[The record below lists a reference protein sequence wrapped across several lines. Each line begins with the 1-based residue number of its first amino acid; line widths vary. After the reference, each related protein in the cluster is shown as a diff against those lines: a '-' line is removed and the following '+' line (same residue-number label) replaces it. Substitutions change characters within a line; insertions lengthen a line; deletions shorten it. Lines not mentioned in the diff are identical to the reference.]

1 MKCYMYVMLCYVN
14 VIRGVEVP
22 SNCKCVCMCVLGAH
36 KCMPEFEKVDRM
48 K

>member
-22 SNCKCVCMCVLGAH
+22 SNCKCVYVCVFWGLTNVCQSL
-36 KCMPEFEKVDRM
+36 KRLTE
-48 K
+48 